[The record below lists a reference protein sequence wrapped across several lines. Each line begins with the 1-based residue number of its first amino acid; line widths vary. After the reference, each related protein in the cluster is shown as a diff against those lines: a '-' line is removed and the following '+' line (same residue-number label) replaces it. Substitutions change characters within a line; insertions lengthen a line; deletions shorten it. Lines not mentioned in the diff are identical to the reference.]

1 MGILLI
7 LLSVSCSVLLVNL
20 LKLGE
25 VKKLAIL
32 NVLTVNYAVAF
43 ASALLLNQKNG
54 LDLVPDFPLWFWL
67 FCAFIGFIFIAN
79 FFLFS
84 RSVHLNGL
92 GVSVAAMRMSLLL
105 PLLLS
110 MGFYGEA
117 VTLTRIAG
125 ILLVFVALY
134 LLISGR
140 VKLSFTQVS
149 SAGLLLVIFF
159 FSGTADASLKIYQE
173 EMSAI
178 ASEAHLMSAI
188 FFFSL
193 LIGIGVSL
201 QKGHLQQISRKEVL
215 LGAGVG
221 IPNLFS
227 SVFLIQAFAW
237 FDASVVYAVVNML
250 VVAAGALTGL
260 LIWKDEVSRK
270 EVAGILL
277 ALAAILLLVVF

>member
-1 MGILLI
+1 MGIVLI
-7 LLSVSCSVLLVNL
+7 LLSVGCSVLLANL

-25 VKKLAIL
+25 LRRYSIL

-43 ASALLLNQKNG
+43 SSALVLNVRNEVS
-54 LDLVPDFPLWFWL
+54 LWPDFPLWFWF

-84 RSVHLNGL
+84 RSVHQNGL
-92 GVSVAAMRMSLLL
+92 GVSIAAMRMSLLL
-105 PLLLS
+105 PLLLAVVL
-110 MGFYGEA
+110 YGEA
-117 VTLTRIAG
+117 LTLSRVTG
-125 ILLVFVALY
+125 ILLVFGALY

-140 VKLSFTQVS
+140 VKLRLTQVS
-149 SAGLLLVIFF
+149 SAGLLLLIFI
-159 FSGTADASLKIYQE
+159 FSGTADASLKIFEE
-173 EMSAI
+173 EMSAV

-193 LIGIGVSL
+193 LIGIATSL
-201 QKGHLQQISRKEVL
+201 RQGQLQQLSRSEVM

-237 FDASVVYAVVNML
+237 YDASVVYAVVNML
-250 VVAAGALTGL
+250 VVAGGALTGYL
-260 LIWKDEVSRK
+260 FWKDDITRK
-270 EVAGILL
+270 ELAGIAL

>member
-43 ASALLLNQKNG
+43 GSALLLNLKNG
-54 LDLVPDFPLWFWL
+54 LALTPDFPLWFWL

-110 MGFYGEA
+110 MSFYGEA
-117 VTLTRIAG
+117 LTPTRLGG
-125 ILLVFVALY
+125 IVLVFGALY

-140 VKLSFTQVS
+140 VKLSFTKVS
-149 SAGLLLVIFF
+149 SAGLLLLIFF
-159 FSGTADASLKIYQE
+159 FSGTADASLKIYKE

-201 QKGHLQQISRKEVL
+201 RKGHLQQISRKEVL

-237 FDASVVYAVVNML
+237 FDASVVYAVVNIL
-250 VVAAGALTGL
+250 VVAAGALTGQ